1 RLFDVNSAQ
10 KRTPITPQ
18 KSLSFLLTPSGAPE
32 TPLAH
37 LNASLEKALAPLK
50 TSLKTPLAPP
60 KTPFARLKA
69 SPRAPLKPARTRVHG
84 PEIHIYQEKTE
95 EKKFLD

>member
-1 RLFDVNSAQ
+1 
-10 KRTPITPQ
+10 Q
-18 KSLSFLLTPSGAPE
+18 KSLSLVLTPSGVPE

-37 LNASLEKALAPLK
+37 LKASLKKAPPRLK
-50 TSLKTPLAPP
+50 TSLKTPLAPL
-60 KTPFARLKA
+60 KTLLPRLRA
-69 SPRAPLKPARTRVHG
+69 SPRAPLKPARTPAHA

>member
-37 LNASLEKALAPLK
+37 LKASVKKAPPRLK
-50 TSLKTPLAPP
+50 SSLKTPLAPL
-60 KTPFARLKA
+60 KTLVARLKA
-69 SPRAPLKPARTRVHG
+69 SPRALLKPARTPVHA
-84 PEIHIYQEKTE
+84 PEIHICREKKG
-95 EKKFLD
+95 EKKFLY